1 MTYKWPNSEIAKI
14 IETGVTSTD
23 NIYTQ
28 LISGNT
34 NFAYT
39 VADHG
44 IHLRKQREEIKRSRG
59 L

>member
-1 MTYKWPNSEIAKI
+1 MTYKWPNSEITKI
-14 IETGVTSTD
+14 LESGVTSTE

-28 LISGNT
+28 LISGNS

-39 VADHG
+39 ATDHG
-44 IHLRKQREEIKRSRG
+44 LHVRKQIEEIKRSRG

>member
-1 MTYKWPNSEIAKI
+1 MTYKCPNSEIEKI

-23 NIYTQ
+23 IIYTQ
-28 LISGNT
+28 LISGNP

-39 VADHG
+39 AADHG
-44 IHLRKQREEIKRSRG
+44 LHIRKQIEEIKRSRG